1 MVNYLTQHP
10 NSTVK
15 KLVASIE
22 KLGQLPSDEDL
33 EKVGNKLGKSNVQAA
48 VNIYCRKHNIINVIK

>member
-33 EKVGNKLGKSNVQAA
+33 EKVANKLGKANVQAA
-48 VNIYCRKHNIINVIK
+48 VNIYCRKHNIINANK

>member
-1 MVNYLTQHP
+1 MTNYLTQHP
-10 NSTVK
+10 NRTVK

-22 KLGQLPSDEDL
+22 KHGQLPSNEDL
-33 EKVGNKLGKSNVQAA
+33 EKVAAKLGKSNVQAA